1 MKNLRISIDLEHR
14 TKLSFEISCFCYH
27 IAIYLKFKFWLFFQ
41 VFLLKTTVPDGIYKL
56 YHFLLISIAKI
67 RVAMGRTVN
76 SSFAIKY
83 LVIGLL
89 FFYQFPLSFH
99 KPGDPAG
106 APGESFFSFIIK
118 PHSNTSQN
126 CTLIHLCNNL
136 TCIQV
141 NFS

>member
-1 MKNLRISIDLEHR
+1 MKNLRISIDLVHR

-27 IAIYLKFKFWLFFQ
+27 ITIYFKFKFWLFFQ
-41 VFLLKTTVPDGIYKL
+41 VFLLKMTVPDGNYQL
-56 YHFLLISIAKI
+56 YHILLFTIAKI
-67 RVAMGRTVN
+67 RVALSRTVN
-76 SSFAIKY
+76 FSFAIKS
-83 LVIGLL
+83 LAIGLMV
-89 FFYQFPLSFH
+89 FYQFPLSFH

-106 APGESFFSFIIK
+106 APGESFFSCITK